1 MGLIYL
7 PCILVAVG
15 LFVLCFFHPA
25 LASRTFV
32 VVFIVGLE
40 GFCVISLLFQR
51 KVAIISRLAT
61 ELTSDELDLFN
72 AYKLHFL
79 FPGLTRELS
88 SVVAMI
94 GLASYGFVAL
104 LLWKGHYVEAG
115 IIGINCVLAGP
126 LSHKLSPFNGL
137 KGMAERGNEIALRRF
152 DAWDGTWKKIVEFL
166 RRVDQERQVGH

>member
-1 MGLIYL
+1 MGLMYL
-7 PCILVAVG
+7 PCILVAGG
-15 LFVLCFFHPA
+15 LFVLCFFQPT
-25 LASRTFV
+25 LAVRTFI
-32 VVFIVGLE
+32 VVFIIGLE
-40 GFCVISLLFQR
+40 GFCVISLLFPR
-51 KVAIISRLAT
+51 KVPITSRLAA

-79 FPGLTRELS
+79 APGLTRELS

-115 IIGINCVLAGP
+115 IIGVNCVLVGP

-152 DAWDGTWKKIVEFL
+152 DAWDSAWKKVSEF
-166 RRVDQERQVGH
+166 RRRLIEYRVP